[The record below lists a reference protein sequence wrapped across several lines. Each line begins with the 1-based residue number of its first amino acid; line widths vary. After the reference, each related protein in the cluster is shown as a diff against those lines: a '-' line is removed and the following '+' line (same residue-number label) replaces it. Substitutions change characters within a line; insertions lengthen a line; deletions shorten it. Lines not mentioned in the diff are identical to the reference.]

1 MPAAV
6 GAQKLCQGLNRMPT
20 LKELAKQEFIK
31 DVVAM
36 AIFGIMAAAV
46 FLGIQSYYREGEQLQ
61 MEREAAFN
69 LEIQFMTGGANRIK
83 ESFASYIAEVS
94 EVITQGMPPDRETRK
109 IMLASS
115 SIIKTELAILSE
127 YDLKLKV
134 RGDVLTSELDNLS
147 DNIHTYSRGEINQYR
162 KQLSELEDDYKAYI
176 LKLNRVAKKHLSV
189 GYRHYN

>member
-1 MPAAV
+1 MPS
-6 GAQKLCQGLNRMPT
+6 
-20 LKELAKQEFIK
+20 LKKLAKQELVK

-36 AIFGIMAAAV
+36 SIFGIMAAVV
-46 FLGIQSYYREGEQLQ
+46 FLGIQSFYRDSEHKQ

-83 ESFASYIAEVS
+83 ESFAAYIAEVS

-127 YDLKLKV
+127 YDLKLRV
-134 RGDVLTSELDNLS
+134 RGDVLANELNKLS
-147 DNIHTYSRGEINQYR
+147 NDIHTYSRGETSQYR
-162 KQLSELEDDYKAYI
+162 EQLAELEERYRAYI
-176 LKLNRVAKKHLSV
+176 LKLNSVAKKHLSV

>member
-1 MPAAV
+1 
-6 GAQKLCQGLNRMPT
+6 MPT
-20 LKELAKQEFIK
+20 LKELAKQEFVK

-36 AIFGIMAAAV
+36 AIFGVVAAAV

-61 MEREAAFN
+61 MEREAAFS

-83 ESFASYIAEVS
+83 DNFAAYVAEVS

-127 YDLKLKV
+127 YDLKLRV
-134 RGDVLTSELDNLS
+134 RGDVLVSELDNLS
-147 DNIHTYSRGEINQYR
+147 DDIHTYSRGETNQYR
-162 KQLSELEDDYKAYI
+162 EQLSELKDHYKTYI
-176 LKLNRVAKKHLSV
+176 LKLNSVARKHLSV